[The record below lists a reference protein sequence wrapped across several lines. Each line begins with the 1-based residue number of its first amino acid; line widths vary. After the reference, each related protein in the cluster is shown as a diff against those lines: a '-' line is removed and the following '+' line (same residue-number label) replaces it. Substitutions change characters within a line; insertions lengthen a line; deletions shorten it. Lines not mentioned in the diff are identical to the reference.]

1 MIDTATLE
9 QLQQRISDLLAK
21 TPAKDVEANMKALL
35 QSFFARLDL
44 VTREEF
50 DVQQTVLQRAL
61 EQLDVLSRRV
71 EELEAERR
79 AGQAPPAQPHLP

>member
-50 DVQQTVLQRAL
+50 DVQQAVLQRAL
-61 EQLDVLSRRV
+61 EQLEQLSRRV
-71 EELEAERR
+71 QELESEG
-79 AGQAPPAQPHLP
+79 AGE

>member
-50 DVQQTVLQRAL
+50 DVQQAVLQRAL
-61 EQLDVLSRRV
+61 EQLEQLSRRV
-71 EELEAERR
+71 RELESEGARE
-79 AGQAPPAQPHLP
+79 

>member
-9 QLQQRISDLLAK
+9 QLQRRISELLAK

-50 DVQQTVLQRAL
+50 DVQQAVLQRAL
-61 EQLDVLSRRV
+61 EQLEQLSRRV
-71 EELEAERR
+71 RELESEGARE
-79 AGQAPPAQPHLP
+79 

>member
-50 DVQQTVLQRAL
+50 DVQQAVLQRAL
-61 EQLDVLSRRV
+61 EQLEQLSRRV
-71 EELEAERR
+71 QELESDGARE
-79 AGQAPPAQPHLP
+79 

>member
-9 QLQQRISDLLAK
+9 QLQRRISELLAK

-50 DVQQTVLQRAL
+50 DVQQAVLQRAL
-61 EQLDVLSRRV
+61 EQFEQLSRRV
-71 EELEAERR
+71 RELESEGARE
-79 AGQAPPAQPHLP
+79 

>member
-50 DVQQTVLQRAL
+50 DVQQAVLQRAL
-61 EQLDVLSRRV
+61 EQLDVLSRKV
-71 EELEAERR
+71 DELESERR
-79 AGQAPPAQPHLP
+79 IGEGSS

>member
-9 QLQQRISDLLAK
+9 QLQRRISELLAK

-50 DVQQTVLQRAL
+50 DVQQAVLQRAL
-61 EQLDVLSRRV
+61 EQLEQLSRRV
-71 EELEAERR
+71 QELESEGARE
-79 AGQAPPAQPHLP
+79 

>member
-50 DVQQTVLQRAL
+50 DVQQAVLQRAL
-61 EQLDVLSRRV
+61 EHLDVLSRKV
-71 EELEAERR
+71 DELESERR
-79 AGQAPPAQPHLP
+79 IGEGSS

>member
-35 QSFFARLDL
+35 QGFFARLDL

-50 DVQQTVLQRAL
+50 DVQQAVLQRAL
-61 EQLDVLSRRV
+61 EQLEGLSRRV
-71 EELEAERR
+71 QELELERP
-79 AGQAPPAQPHLP
+79 GQ